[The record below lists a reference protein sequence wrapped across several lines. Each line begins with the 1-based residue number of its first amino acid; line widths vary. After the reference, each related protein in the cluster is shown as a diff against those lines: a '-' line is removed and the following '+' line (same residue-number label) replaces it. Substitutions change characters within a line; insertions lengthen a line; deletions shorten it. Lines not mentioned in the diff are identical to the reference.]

1 MTVLLPPQTLGSWV
15 NAHTQ
20 LTSPL
25 PYAKGASVQHT
36 LGGLV
41 GATVYPSQP
50 RAALDPRSA
59 SYSSAQIAGLADGLV
74 LAKLRNI
81 LLPTSFRSKA
91 PERREAQEN

>member
-1 MTVLLPPQTLGSWV
+1 M
-15 NAHTQ
+15 
-20 LTSPL
+20 
-25 PYAKGASVQHT
+25 QHT

-81 LLPTSFRSKA
+81 LLPTSFRSKP
-91 PERREAQEN
+91 PERLRKTETPHKESNRTPPALK

>member
-1 MTVLLPPQTLGSWV
+1 MLKEPQCSIL
-15 NAHTQ
+15 
-20 LTSPL
+20 
-25 PYAKGASVQHT
+25 

-59 SYSSAQIAGLADGLV
+59 SYSSAQIPELADGLV

-81 LLPTSFRSKA
+81 LLPTSFPSKPPKRLRKTETPHKETNRTPPA
-91 PERREAQEN
+91 LK